1 MWVADENALHV
12 FERKVVRIYGPV
24 REDEWWRV
32 RPSWEL
38 EEILRGEEREIC
50 EVLLAGLVRTCRVNG

>member
-38 EEILRGEEREIC
+38 EEILGGEECEIC
-50 EVLLAGLVRTCRVNG
+50 EVLMAGLVRTCRVNG